1 MNRVRLFLTGLE
13 EKTAFR
19 ACVFALLLILMAG
32 TMFVLNVHTP
42 LQMDDYDYSFSWST
56 GRPLSGGA
64 DVLASQAAHYRLW
77 GGRSVVH
84 TLAQLFLYAGKDVF
98 NAANT
103 AMYVLLVLELY
114 ALARPN
120 GKRFCWPVLLAIHAA
135 LFTLVPFFGTVFLW
149 LDGACNYLW
158 GTALAL
164 LPLLIV
170 PKLLDGNRYKALAGL
185 GLPICFLSGWTNEN
199 AACGV
204 LAAVFLLLMDKLCRR
219 EKTPISAW
227 LCLAAQAAG
236 AAVMILAPGNFAR
249 ASAYAY
255 DSMGLE
261 IVKRLVRITAYTV
274 IYAGVLLAALPMV
287 YGMGRAV
294 KVPMRSRKAVWLLLA
309 ALLCAYAMVASPE
322 LSDRSYTCVIALTLA
337 ALATLIGDIDVH
349 VRELDAAKLCA
360 LPLVIALLVY
370 SGAQAAKDVSAHEAA
385 WKRQLEKIETAVQH
399 GETQVQLASVESHSR
414 FTMNITLEKDADSWP
429 NSTLSKWF
437 GIQVLGE

>member
-1 MNRVRLFLTGLE
+1 MTRVRQILARLE

-19 ACVFALLLILMAG
+19 ACVFAVLLMLMAG
-32 TMFVLNVHTP
+32 TMLLLNAHTP

-56 GRPLSGGA
+56 GKPLSGVA

-84 TLAQLFLYAGKDVF
+84 ALAQLFLYAGKGIF
-98 NAANT
+98 NVANT
-103 AMYVLLVLELY
+103 AMYVLFVLELY
-114 ALARPN
+114 VLAKPKGR
-120 GKRFCWPVLLAIHAA
+120 RFCWPVLLMLHTA

-170 PKLLDGNRYKALAGL
+170 PKLLDGSRHAALGVI
-185 GLPICFLSGWTNEN
+185 GIPICLLSGWTNEN

-204 LAAVFLLLMDKLCRR
+204 LAAVFLLLADKLRR
-219 EKTPISAW
+219 KERPPMAAW
-227 LCLAAQAAG
+227 LCFAAQAVG

-255 DSMGLE
+255 DSMALE
-261 IVKRLVRITAYTV
+261 IVKRLICITAYMAV
-274 IYAGVLLAALPMV
+274 YAGVLLAALPLT
-287 YGMGRAV
+287 YETGRAL
-294 KVPMRSRKAVWLLLA
+294 KAPMRGRKAARLLLA

-322 LSDRSYTCVIALTLA
+322 LSDRSYTCVIALLLA
-337 ALATLIGDIDVH
+337 ALATLIGDLDAH
-349 VRELDAAKLCA
+349 VRALDAAKLCA
-360 LPLVIALLVY
+360 LPLSVFLLLY
-370 SGAQAAKDVSAHEAA
+370 GGYQAAKDVSAHETA
-385 WKRQLEKIETAVQH
+385 WNAQLESIETAVQ
-399 GETQVQLASVESHSR
+399 GGKTEVQIASVESHSR
-414 FTMNITLEKDADSWP
+414 FTMDIVLEKDADSWP

-437 GIQVLGE
+437 GIRVMGK